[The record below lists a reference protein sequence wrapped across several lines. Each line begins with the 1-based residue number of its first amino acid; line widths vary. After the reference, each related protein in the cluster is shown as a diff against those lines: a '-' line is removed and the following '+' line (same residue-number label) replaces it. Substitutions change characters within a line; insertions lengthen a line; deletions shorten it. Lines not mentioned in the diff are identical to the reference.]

1 MERRAAIDA
10 TGINSGHSEFER
22 IYASQQDGDRLR
34 KVTGYRF
41 GILSD
46 RSPCAHMGS
55 NLKLD
60 HRKIDGELTGTGLA
74 QRCGLTVS
82 NDKF

>member
-1 MERRAAIDA
+1 MDRRAAVHA

-22 IYASQQDGDRLR
+22 IYAPQQDGDKPR

-41 GILSD
+41 GLLSD
-46 RSPCAHMGS
+46 RGPCAPIGS

-60 HRKIDGELTGTGLA
+60 HLRIDGLAGTGLA
-74 QRCGLTVS
+74 QRCGLTAS
-82 NDKF
+82 NHEF